1 MTPWQLAKGFWTGS
15 IRRQLMLGIALVHAV
30 LMTIFVTE
38 LVERERHFLHRQA
51 VEQATSLAQTL
62 AANST
67 SWVLADDVEGLTEVV
82 QSLSRYPDLHYAMV
96 LSPDGRVLAHSDRA
110 YLGLYVTDPL
120 SRSLLTAPSEGKVL
134 VANAQLIDAA
144 EPVVAGTRLVGW
156 ARIGLRQGRVDANLH
171 QVMLEGVLYTLL
183 AISVGLA
190 FAFLMAKGLTRAVS
204 ALVGAAERIRLGQ
217 RDVRAHLERRDELG
231 RLADDLNQMLDTL
244 TANEEE
250 LKLLLD
256 STAEGIYGMD
266 LEGRLTFCNPAT
278 LRLLGYRHAEEL
290 QGQDIHRL
298 IHHTHLDGTPYSR
311 EACKTFLAMR
321 TGIGQH
327 EDSEVFWRADGTPFP
342 VEYWSYPI
350 FRHGKAM
357 GTVVTFFDITER
369 RQADELLAKKTE
381 ELVRSNAELE
391 RFAYV
396 ASHDLQ
402 EPLRMVASYV
412 QLLAKRYQGR
422 LDADADDFIHYAA
435 DGATRM
441 QQLINDLLA
450 YSRVGTRG
458 KEFVP
463 TNANQVL
470 EDALFNLSR
479 AIGDSKA
486 NITADKLPSVTAD
499 GSQLTQ
505 VFQNLIGNAIKFR
518 GKERP
523 DIHVGVS
530 LEQGE
535 WRFTVRDN
543 GIGIPT
549 EHLDRVF
556 QIFQRLHSREE
567 YPGTGIGLS
576 ICKRIVERHGGRIGA
591 ESETGKGSTFW
602 FTLPLR
608 EAGAG
613 ETHAGLP

>member
-298 IHHTHLDGTPYSR
+298 IHHTHPDGTPYSR

-327 EDSEVFWRADGTPFP
+327 ADSEVFWRADGTPFP

-543 GIGIPT
+543 GIGIPA

-608 EAGAG
+608 EAGTG

>member
-1 MTPWQLAKGFWTGS
+1 MKPGQIIRNIWTGS

-30 LMTIFVTE
+30 LMTIFVLE

-51 VEQATSLAQTL
+51 VEQAISLAQTL

-67 SWVLADDVEGLTEVV
+67 SWVLANDVEGLAEVV
-82 QSLSRYPDLHYAMV
+82 QSLRRYPDLRYAM
-96 LSPDGRVLAHSDRA
+96 LIAPDGRVLAHSNPT

-120 SRSLLTAPSEGKVL
+120 SRSLLTARPVGTVL
-134 VANAQLIDAA
+134 VADPRLIDAA
-144 EPVVAGTRLVGW
+144 EPVMAGQRLVGW
-156 ARIGLRQGRVDANLH
+156 ARIGLKQGRVADNLR
-171 QVMLEGVLYTLL
+171 QVSREGVYYALL
-183 AISVGLA
+183 AIAAGLT
-190 FAFLMAKGLTRAVS
+190 FAFFMAKGLTRAMS
-204 ALVGAAERIRLGQ
+204 SLVDTAERVRVGQ
-217 RDVRAHLERRDELG
+217 RNVRAHMERHDELG
-231 RLADDLNQMLDTL
+231 RLADDFNQMLDTL
-244 TANEEE
+244 TANEEKF
-250 LKLLLD
+250 KLLLD
-256 STAEGIYGMD
+256 STAEGIFGMD
-266 LEGRLTFCNPAT
+266 TEGRLTFCNPAA
-278 LRLLGYRHAEEL
+278 LRLLGYARTEDL
-290 QGQDIHRL
+290 LGGDIHAMA
-298 IHHTHLDGTPYSR
+298 HHTRPDGSPYPLQ
-311 EACKTFLAMR
+311 ECKAFLAVR
-321 TGIGQH
+321 TGQGQH
-327 EDSEVFWRADGTPFP
+327 EENEVFWRADGSPFP

-350 FRHGKAM
+350 FQNGLTV
-357 GTVVTFFDITER
+357 GTVVAFLDITER
-369 RQADELLAKKTE
+369 KRAAELLAKKVD
-381 ELVRSNAELE
+381 ELTRSNAELE

-458 KEFVP
+458 REFAP
-463 TNANQVL
+463 TDANRVL
-470 EDALFNLSR
+470 EDALFNLSH
-479 AIGDSKA
+479 AINDSQA
-486 NITADKLPSVTAD
+486 EITSDKLPSVAAD

-505 VFQNLIGNAIKFR
+505 VFQNLIGNAIKFC
-518 GKERP
+518 GKEKP

-530 LEQGE
+530 LTQGE

-543 GIGIPT
+543 GIGIPP
-549 EHLDRVF
+549 EHQERIF

-576 ICKRIVERHGGRIGA
+576 ICKRIVERHGGRIGV
-591 ESETGKGSTFW
+591 ESAPGKGTTFW
-602 FTLPLR
+602 FTLPITR
-608 EAGAG
+608 ESAG